1 MLEMPMIS
9 TQWAARHQ
17 TIRQQVLGVNTDT
30 DYTPCLQGKF
40 RFPNPNVRKTFPKSP
55 PKFRQSQMVCF
66 WGGMGTI
73 RSYHLESGTWAYAV
87 EMALGPEPE
96 SGRVGSETTILLN
109 ETDMQAVMN

>member
-1 MLEMPMIS
+1 MTR
-9 TQWAARHQ
+9 TQWAIRHQ
-17 TIRQQVLGVNTDT
+17 TIRQQVLGSNTDI
-30 DYTPCLQGKF
+30 DCSLYLQGKSC
-40 RFPNPNVRKTFPKSP
+40 FPKTHANQPVSKSA

-66 WGGMGTI
+66 QGGTGRI
-73 RSYHLESGTWAYAV
+73 RRYHMESGTWAYAV